1 MGKLGELFYTIALK
15 GMDEFKDDVEQSE
28 TQTEQSSNKII
39 DAFKRIGAAI
49 ATYLTV
55 TKIIEF
61 GKAAVEAAAT
71 VGAEVSAFEQI
82 MGDYSDTAQQKMNE
96 IADATGMVST
106 RLTPYMTSMT
116 AKFKGLGFDID
127 DATTLAQDGLT
138 LAADA
143 AAFWDK
149 SLDESM
155 SHLNSF
161 INGSYEGGEAIGLF
175 ANDTQMAAYA
185 VETGIVSE
193 TKAWSSLDEATKQ
206 ATRLEYAKNMF
217 EQSGATGQAAKEA
230 GQYANVQA
238 NLTEKWRQFKAQ
250 VGEPILQ
257 NIVLPAMEKLS
268 ELVDKASV
276 AFENAKVKVK
286 ELTEWYQKNKTW
298 IDLLVIAVGSI
309 MAGMIAYQS
318 WMAILTLK
326 TKLMAAAQALMNS
339 TMLASPITWIVA
351 GIVAVVAA
359 IIYLWNNCEW
369 FRNMVQG
376 LWDWLKNT
384 FNAIWMTISNI
395 VSAIWTT
402 ISTVFTNV
410 WNKVVEVTT
419 GIYDSIKEKFNAAYQ
434 TVYDVFKNIYDTIH
448 DKIRDAKDFVYEMI
462 EKIKG
467 FFKFEW
473 SLPHL
478 KLPHVTITGKFSLM
492 PPSVPHFGLE
502 WYAKGGIL
510 EAPTI
515 FGANGNTLM
524 GGGEAG
530 PEAVAPIS
538 ELMKYVRT
546 AVAESSANAS
556 IEALL
561 ERILNLMEDDSRMK
575 RIMLE
580 VIDESGFRIVLDGRE
595 VGRIV
600 KKYA

>member
-55 TKIIEF
+55 TKIIDF

-230 GQYANVQA
+230 SQYANVQA

-250 VGEPILQ
+250 IGEPILQ
-257 NIVLPAMEKLS
+257 NVVLPAMEKLS

-309 MAGMIAYQS
+309 TAGMIAYQS

-339 TMLASPITWIVA
+339 TMLASPITWIIA

-384 FNAIWMTISNI
+384 FNAIWTTISNI

-402 ISTVFTNV
+402 ISTVFTDV

-478 KLPHVTITGKFSLM
+478 KLPHVTITGEFSLM

-546 AVAESSANAS
+546 AVAESSANAG
-556 IEALL
+556 IESLL

>member
-1 MGKLGELFYTIALK
+1 MVKLGELFYEIALR
-15 GMDEFKDDVEQSE
+15 GMDEFREDVKKSKN
-28 TQTEQSSNKII
+28 QTEQSSNKII

-61 GKAAVEAAAT
+61 GKAVVEAAAT

-217 EQSGATGQAAKEA
+217 EQSGATGQASKEA
-230 GQYANVQA
+230 SQYANVQA

-250 VGEPILQ
+250 IGEPILQ
-257 NIVLPAMEKLS
+257 NIVLPAMKKLS

-276 AFENAKVKVK
+276 VFENAKVKVK

-339 TMLASPITWIVA
+339 TMLASPITWIIA

-384 FNAIWMTISNI
+384 FNAIWTTISNI

-478 KLPHVTITGKFSLM
+478 KLPHVTITGEFSLM

-556 IEALL
+556 IESLL